1 MVLENKYKVKIKCDN
16 SEKSPGGEDNGE
28 GGGQVVM
35 ENKPNVSYKNKCKLK
50 KKDM

>member
-28 GGGQVVM
+28 GGG
-35 ENKPNVSYKNKCKLK
+35 
-50 KKDM
+50 